1 MARNLTGQNS
11 LPPRS
16 PVGNMADDLARNAR
30 AAVPEG
36 PAVRPTASLPPEAA
50 AAYDASP
57 EGRATK
63 VQTLKDTR
71 GYFQGN
77 PSAAAPSAAPANTA
91 AAGPSPASKW
101 LGSGEDWKKAF
112 QGAPGSPDK
121 TLRMT
126 APGAPTGLG
135 KGLLA
140 LQGAMGAKDVYNG
153 IQEGDAVAGAALFTP
168 AAPIAGAYLGVR
180 GAYDTAKAAGGAIY
194 DNLSEKARDVVGG
207 TVNQMGLNTGLWGTD
222 DSAKM
227 QLDAAAPRPADTL
240 RKTAPGAA
248 PDPRDPYSFHQTI
261 LKRAVKEMNHGN
273 LAPMGAFVWYIPT
286 MIAADITKGL
296 IQGGG
301 ELPAYMKGMDLGD
314 HIMRATQRAGVLGI
328 GQIGVDAGEDM
339 FSLAGPGVEQM
350 IDAMR
355 DPLSET
361 TIKALP
367 AHGLYAQALR

>member
-1 MARNLTGQNS
+1 MA
-11 LPPRS
+11 
-16 PVGNMADDLARNAR
+16 
-30 AAVPEG
+30 
-36 PAVRPTASLPPEAA
+36 
-50 AAYDASP
+50 
-57 EGRATK
+57 
-63 VQTLKDTR
+63 
-71 GYFQGN
+71 
-77 PSAAAPSAAPANTA
+77 
-91 AAGPSPASKW
+91 
-101 LGSGEDWKKAF
+101 
-112 QGAPGSPDK
+112 
-121 TLRMT
+121 
-126 APGAPTGLG
+126 APGAPGLG

-153 IQEGDAVAGAALFTP
+153 IQEGDAVVGAALFTP

-207 TVNQMGLNTGLWGTD
+207 TVSQMGLNTGLWGTD

-227 QLDAAAPRPADTL
+227 QLDIAAPRPADTL

-301 ELPAYMKGMDLGD
+301 ELPAYMKGYDAGD
-314 HIMRATQRAGVLGI
+314 WMMHGVQRAGLLGA
-328 GQIGVDAGEDM
+328 GQIGVDAGQDM

-361 TIKALP
+361 TIKAL
-367 AHGLYAQALR
+367 